1 MSSRIQGSC
10 PPEHITLNKDCD
22 RGKGLVSTTCL
33 PEYRAPDL
41 QNTSHLIKIVIGVK
55 ASYPPHVFQNTGLLN
70 TEHITLNKDCDRGKG
85 LVSTTCLPE
94 YRAPESTSH
103 LIKIVIGVKA
113 SYPPHV
119 FQNTGLLPSRAHHT

>member
-10 PPEHITLNKDCD
+10 PTEHITLNKDCD

-55 ASYPPHVFQNTGLLN
+55 ASYPPHVFQNTGLL
-70 TEHITLNKDCDRGKG
+70 T
-85 LVSTTCLPE
+85 
-94 YRAPESTSH
+94 Y
-103 LIKIVIGVKA
+103 
-113 SYPPHV
+113 
-119 FQNTGLLPSRAHHT
+119 RAHHT

>member
-33 PEYRAPDL
+33 PEYRAPVL
-41 QNTSHLIKIVIGVK
+41 QSTSHLIKPCIHHMSSRIQG
-55 ASYPPHVFQNTGLLN
+55 SCPP
-70 TEHITLNKDCDRGKG
+70 EHITLNKDCDRGKG

-94 YRAPESTSH
+94 YRAPVLQSTSH

-113 SYPPHV
+113 LYPPHV
-119 FQNTGLLPSRAHHT
+119 FQNTGLLSSRAHHT

>member
-33 PEYRAPDL
+33 PEYRAPVL
-41 QNTSHLIKIVIGVK
+41 QSTSHLIKIVIGVK
-55 ASYPPHVFQNTGLLN
+55 AF
-70 TEHITLNKDCDRGKG
+70 
-85 LVSTTCLPE
+85 TTCLPE
-94 YRAPESTSH
+94 YRAPDLQSTSH

-119 FQNTGLLPSRAHHT
+119 LQNTGLLSRAHHT

>member
-22 RGKGLVSTTCL
+22 RGKGLVSTKCL
-33 PEYRAPDL
+33 PEYRAPVL
-41 QNTSHLIKIVIGVK
+41 QSTSHLIKIVI
-55 ASYPPHVFQNTGLLN
+55 
-70 TEHITLNKDCDRGKG
+70 GKG

-94 YRAPESTSH
+94 YSAPALQSTSH

-113 SYPPHV
+113 LYPPNV
-119 FQNTGLLPSRAHHT
+119 FQNTGLLPYRAHHT

>member
-22 RGKGLVSTTCL
+22 RGKGLVSTKCL
-33 PEYRAPDL
+33 PEYRAPAL
-41 QNTSHLIKIVIGVK
+41 Q
-55 ASYPPHVFQNTGLLN
+55 
-70 TEHITLNKDCDRGKG
+70 
-85 LVSTTCLPE
+85 
-94 YRAPESTSH
+94 STSH

-119 FQNTGLLPSRAHHT
+119 FQNTGAPVLHSTSHLIKIMIGVKALYPPHVFQNTGLLPYTAHHTS

>member
-33 PEYRAPDL
+33 TEYRAPAL
-41 QNTSHLIKIVIGVK
+41 Q
-55 ASYPPHVFQNTGLLN
+55 
-70 TEHITLNKDCDRGKG
+70 
-85 LVSTTCLPE
+85 
-94 YRAPESTSH
+94 STSH

-113 SYPPHV
+113 LYPPR
-119 FQNTGLLPSRAHHT
+119 LPEYRAPDLQST

>member
-1 MSSRIQGSC
+1 MSSRIQCSC

-22 RGKGLVSTTCL
+22 RGKGLVSTKCL
-33 PEYRAPDL
+33 PEYRAPAL
-41 QNTSHLIKIVIGVK
+41 PSHLIKIVIGVK
-55 ASYPPHVFQNTGLLN
+55 ASYPPHVLTQ
-70 TEHITLNKDCDRGKG
+70 HITLFNKDYDRGKG

-94 YRAPESTSH
+94 YRAPALHSTSH

-119 FQNTGLLPSRAHHT
+119 FQNTGLLSYTAHHT

>member
-1 MSSRIQGSC
+1 MSYRIQGSC

-41 QNTSHLIKIVIGVK
+41 Q
-55 ASYPPHVFQNTGLLN
+55 
-70 TEHITLNKDCDRGKG
+70 
-85 LVSTTCLPE
+85 
-94 YRAPESTSH
+94 STSH

>member
-33 PEYRAPDL
+33 TEYRAPAL
-41 QNTSHLIKIVIGVK
+41 QSTSHLIKIVIG
-55 ASYPPHVFQNTGLLN
+55 
-70 TEHITLNKDCDRGKG
+70 GKG

-94 YRAPESTSH
+94 YRAPDLQSTSH

-113 SYPPHV
+113 LYPPHV